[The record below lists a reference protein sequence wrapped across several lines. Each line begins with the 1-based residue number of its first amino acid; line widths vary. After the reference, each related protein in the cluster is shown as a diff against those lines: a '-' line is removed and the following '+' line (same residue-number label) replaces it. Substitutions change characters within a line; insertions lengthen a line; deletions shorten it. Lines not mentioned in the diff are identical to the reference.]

1 MKDSELHLT
10 RWSRV
15 RSSLLALMVFLT
27 PAANIFSLRA
37 LFLLC
42 RLKSIAGIALSWWLG
57 GAGVLGLLSAANY
70 YFFITRP
77 VMRRHQSCDRYLR
90 DCQKPLDTIQQ
101 SPYRDLLAKATHDL
115 EPIEQEFGSG
125 QVVDSDKK
133 IAAISTIVATSRT
146 LEGHQSWLT
155 TQRNNMT
162 DNRPI
167 YSGSGKEQGY
177 LSRGERAKSAG
188 VALTT
193 ALCVGGAGFTA
204 VHFAMMIGQVAM
216 MVAAIS
222 TAGVGV
228 LVGLAIVGVVAGGVA
243 AYRAATR
250 EIAEANQ
257 RVTTLESQVLMS
269 RQTLTAR
276 IEAVRRAKDRCDE
289 LKAQVQQQESSQ
301 RPVSPSTSQS
311 GQRPRANTRHSTGDL
326 RGAHTLFGGSSATTS
341 AVPLPPSQ
349 GAAAGVGSLAPA

>member
-1 MKDSELHLT
+1 M
-10 RWSRV
+10 
-15 RSSLLALMVFLT
+15 
-27 PAANIFSLRA
+27 
-37 LFLLC
+37 
-42 RLKSIAGIALSWWLG
+42 
-57 GAGVLGLLSAANY
+57 
-70 YFFITRP
+70 
-77 VMRRHQSCDRYLR
+77 
-90 DCQKPLDTIQQ
+90 
-101 SPYRDLLAKATHDL
+101 
-115 EPIEQEFGSG
+115 
-125 QVVDSDKK
+125 
-133 IAAISTIVATSRT
+133 
-146 LEGHQSWLT
+146 
-155 TQRNNMT
+155 
-162 DNRPI
+162 
-167 YSGSGKEQGY
+167 
-177 LSRGERAKSAG
+177 
-188 VALTT
+188 
-193 ALCVGGAGFTA
+193 
-204 VHFAMMIGQVAM
+204 
-216 MVAAIS
+216 
-222 TAGVGV
+222 
-228 LVGLAIVGVVAGGVA
+228 GVVAGGVA